1 VVRPSV
7 YRCRHLFILVLACA
21 GGCTILNPAPPPAN
35 APTPAGTAAILGAPE
50 VTADI
55 RPISQEGPAV
65 ASVSPIG
72 AAELSADLVVE
83 QVLARSPSLAE
94 MVAAWRA
101 AQARFSQVT
110 SLEDPMFAATIG
122 PGTFA
127 PDDSGLEFAYRLE
140 VSQKLPYPGK
150 LKLRGDNALA
160 EAAAAG
166 HNIGDMRLQLA
177 EAATI
182 AFYDYYLAE
191 RGLEVNADSLSLLR
205 KFKANAETRYRT
217 GLVPQQDIL
226 QADVEIGREQER
238 RLGLEQMR
246 KVAIARLN
254 TLMHLPPDL
263 PLPPPPKQVS
273 LPAAINDAAALRAV
287 ALSRRPDLLAL
298 AERIRAEEARLGLAH
313 KEFYPD
319 FEPFF
324 MYDRFMGNTT
334 ANRDLA
340 TMLGVRTNLPAY
352 QGRRYGAVAE
362 AEAGIAQR
370 RAELAKRSDQVN
382 YQVQEAYEKVIQGAR
397 SVELYE
403 KTILPAAK
411 ANVESAQAAYITGK
425 IAFLTL
431 IEAQR
436 SQVGLRDRYYETL
449 AEYFRRR
456 ATLERVVGG
465 PIETAPVAQ
474 SARP

>member
-1 VVRPSV
+1 MP
-7 YRCRHLFILVLACA
+7 
-21 GGCTILNPAPPPAN
+21 
-35 APTPAGTAAILGAPE
+35 
-50 VTADI
+50 
-55 RPISQEGPAV
+55 
-65 ASVSPIG
+65 
-72 AAELSADLVVE
+72 ELSADAVMV

-101 AQARFSQVT
+101 VQARFPQVT

-127 PDDSGLEFAYRLE
+127 PDDTGLEFAYRLE
-140 VSQKLPYPGK
+140 ISQKLPYPGK
-150 LKLRGDNALA
+150 LKLRGENALA

-166 HNIGDMRLQLA
+166 HSVGDTRLQLA
-177 EAATI
+177 EAARI

-191 RGLEVNADSLSLLR
+191 RGLEVNADSLDLLA
-205 KFKANAETRYRT
+205 KFRANAETRYKT

-238 RLGLEQMR
+238 RLALEQMH
-246 KVAIARLN
+246 KVAIARIN
-254 TLMHLPPDL
+254 TLMHLPPDG
-263 PLPPPPKQVS
+263 PLPPTPKRIR
-273 LPAAINDAAALRAV
+273 LPVAVADAPALRALAV
-287 ALSRRPDLLAL
+287 SRRPDLLAL
-298 AERIRAEEARLGLAH
+298 AERIRAEEAQLGLAH

-334 ANRDLA
+334 QTRDLA

-352 QGRRYGAVAE
+352 KARRYGAVAE
-362 AEAGIAQR
+362 AEARIAQR
-370 RAELAKRSDQVN
+370 RAELAKQTDQVN
-382 YQVQEAYEKVIQGAR
+382 YQVQEAYEKAIQGAR
-397 SVELYE
+397 SVTLYE
-403 KTILPAAK
+403 KTILPASK
-411 ANVESAQAAYITGK
+411 ANVESAQAAYVTGK

-436 SQVGLRDRYYETL
+436 SQVALRDRYYETVTEL
-449 AEYFRRR
+449 FRRQ

-465 PIETAPVAQ
+465 ALPSAAQ
-474 SARP
+474 DTFAVQPK